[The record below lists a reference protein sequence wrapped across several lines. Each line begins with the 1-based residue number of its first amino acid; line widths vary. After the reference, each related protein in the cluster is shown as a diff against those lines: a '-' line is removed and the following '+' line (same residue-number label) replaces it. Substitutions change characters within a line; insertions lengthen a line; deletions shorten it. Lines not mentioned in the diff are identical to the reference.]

1 MLEIIL
7 AKFEVILASET
18 PSFIPV
24 LVQMYFFLTFK
35 RCSSPDFVHVC
46 SDRSIKDADKVEGQ
60 KYAYYQS
67 FGGPENHVLHLKS
80 YGKPS

>member
-1 MLEIIL
+1 MARFDLNFQSFCVLYNIL
-7 AKFEVILASET
+7 A
-18 PSFIPV
+18 
-24 LVQMYFFLTFK
+24 
-35 RCSSPDFVHVC
+35 PDFVNVC

-80 YGKPS
+80 YVKYS